1 MFLNPVLIFLFLRG
15 LYARLAITTD
25 PSPVRAPL
33 GSDIVLKCDF
43 TVDTPT
49 PDLQYLIVRWFLND
63 KLLVE
68 FNDKLIPSSSRVTM
82 SEREL
87 QNGNASLSIPKV
99 TPADEGDYKCFV
111 LYTPDK
117 EEKTIRLKVEAPP
130 SIQVSDPQVEMG
142 IENTLSCSASGYY
155 PEDIRVMWLKDGQV
169 LKDAKLSTP
178 QRNTDGTFNISC
190 SYTFTPTTQDK
201 DKTYSCRVNHTALQG
216 PIKKDLK
223 LLFVAVPKVTVSEPL
238 RNQDNVSVLTC
249 EARGHYPKN
258 ITVEWRSGGQVQ
270 TDSFL
275 VTRVNKDNTFN
286 TINTYTFTSSDQDRG
301 KAYSC
306 HVSHISLK
314 EPIQEDLILQLL
326 DENSVVQERKSGLIR
341 TLILAVLIP
350 VVILVIFAVIA
361 AIMWLIW
368 RRRYTSE
375 ISFPR
380 KYTLGQEAFIT
391 ANLSYLFK
399 QNVTAKWWL
408 CGLGDSLVEITERE
422 QPAPSES
429 LPLITNEERVMSFT
443 NEKAQNWPTKLLTS
457 RLSYKPQVAEAGHV
471 FICRFYR
478 DGKEIP
484 HTNQRTHNILIF
496 ARPEV
501 SDIKEIPVSGED
513 EVKFTVDVSKFYPE
527 EIQIHWSLNGK
538 QLEGET
544 SEPQC
549 NVSDGTYSVTNQI
562 VIPEGQLKGKNQI
575 KVIIE
580 HESMEK
586 PAVKEKTLQDP
597 ATRRR
602 YRISEISMPQ
612 KVIDGEQTTLSCA
625 IGGMLPK
632 SPKIAWIKKMRGDQP
647 VKYMA
652 QSEADFSSAELLVS
666 KLTFTPNIAEDEEA
680 EFICTFSHETAHVTL
695 ESGPAVCKVF
705 GKPTVSAIEELPMTD
720 KEVVNFALDVTEFY
734 PRDIQIK
741 WIQNGRPIPG
751 QGEPQTNA
759 DGTYSMCQTVAI
771 PEGNLKAGDKVGVS
785 VEHISLES
793 ALTKE
798 ITAVDTATR
807 RGYRISEISMP
818 QNVTHGE
825 QSTLTCAIGGI
836 LPKSQKITW
845 IKKMKG
851 DQQIKQMSESEA
863 DFSRAELLVS
873 KLTFTPNIVED
884 EEAEFICRFSH
895 ESANVTMDSG
905 PAVCKVFGKPTVSAI
920 QELPV
925 TDEEVVIFAVDVT
938 EFYPRD
944 IQIFWTQN
952 GHPLTSQG
960 EPQTNADGTYSIRQT
975 VAIPEGDLKAG
986 DKVGV
991 SVEHASLES
1000 ALTKEIT
1007 AVDTATRRGYRISE
1021 ISMPQNVIHGEQTTL
1036 TCAIGGILPKSPKIT
1051 WIKKTKGDQQIKQM
1065 SESEADFSSAEL
1077 LVSKLTFTPN
1087 IAEDEEVE
1095 FICRFSHE
1103 SANVTMDSGPAVC
1116 KVFGKPTVSAIQELP
1131 VTDEEVVNF
1140 AVDVTEFYPQGIQIF
1155 WTQNGHPLTGQ
1166 GEPQTNADGTYS
1178 IRQTV
1183 AIPEGDLMAG
1193 DKVGVSVEHASL
1205 ESALTKEITAV
1216 DTATRR
1222 GYRISEI
1229 SMPQNVIHG
1238 EQTTLTC
1245 AIGGILPKSPKI
1257 TWIKKMKGDQQMK
1270 QMSES
1275 EADFS
1280 SAELLVSKLTFTANI
1295 AEDEEAEFICRFS
1308 HESANVTMDSG
1319 PAVCKVFGKPTV
1331 SAIQELPVTD
1341 EEVVNFAVDITEFY
1355 PQDIQIF
1362 WTQNGHLL
1370 TSQGEPQINADGTYS
1385 IRQTVAI
1392 PEGDLMAGDKVG
1404 VSVEHA
1410 SLESA
1415 LTKEITAVDTA
1426 TRRGYRISE
1435 ISMPQNVIHGEQ
1447 TTLTCAI
1454 GGILPKSPKITW
1466 IKKMKGDQQMK
1477 QMSESEADFSSAEL
1491 LVSKL
1496 TFTPNIAE
1504 DEEAGFICRF
1514 SHESADVTMDSG
1526 PAVCKVFGK
1535 PTVSA
1540 VQELPVTDEEVVNFA
1555 VDVTEFYPQDI
1566 QIFWTQNGHPLT
1578 SQGEPQTNSDGTY
1591 SIRQTVAIP
1600 EGDLMAGD
1608 KVGVSV
1614 EHASLESA
1622 LTKEITAVD
1631 TATRRGYRISKIS
1644 MPQNVIHGEQTTLTC
1659 AIGGILPKSPKI
1671 TWIKKMKG
1679 DQQIKQ
1685 MSESE
1690 ADFSSAELLVSKLTF
1705 TANIA
1710 EDEEAEFICRFS
1722 HESANVTMNSGPAVC
1737 KVFGK
1742 PTVSTMQELPVT
1754 DEEVVNFPNNNIVAS
1769 SP

>member
-1 MFLNPVLIFLFLRG
+1 
-15 LYARLAITTD
+15 TTD

-361 AIMWLIW
+361 AIMWLIFLFC
-368 RRRYTSE
+368 
-375 ISFPR
+375 FP
-380 KYTLGQEAFIT
+380 
-391 ANLSYLFK
+391 
-399 QNVTAKWWL
+399 
-408 CGLGDSLVEITERE
+408 
-422 QPAPSES
+422 
-429 LPLITNEERVMSFT
+429 
-443 NEKAQNWPTKLLTS
+443 
-457 RLSYKPQVAEAGHV
+457 
-471 FICRFYR
+471 
-478 DGKEIP
+478 
-484 HTNQRTHNILIF
+484 

-597 ATRRR
+597 VLRPFLLNIT
-602 YRISEISMPQ
+602 EISMPQ

-905 PAVCKVFGKPTVSAI
+905 PAVYSDLRGT
-920 QELPV
+920 PV
-925 TDEEVVIFAVDVT
+925 Q
-938 EFYPRD
+938 Y
-944 IQIFWTQN
+944 
-952 GHPLTSQG
+952 
-960 EPQTNADGTYSIRQT
+960 
-975 VAIPEGDLKAG
+975 
-986 DKVGV
+986 
-991 SVEHASLES
+991 
-1000 ALTKEIT
+1000 
-1007 AVDTATRRGYRISE
+1007 
-1021 ISMPQNVIHGEQTTL
+1021 
-1036 TCAIGGILPKSPKIT
+1036 
-1051 WIKKTKGDQQIKQM
+1051 
-1065 SESEADFSSAEL
+1065 
-1077 LVSKLTFTPN
+1077 
-1087 IAEDEEVE
+1087 
-1095 FICRFSHE
+1095 
-1103 SANVTMDSGPAVC
+1103 
-1116 KVFGKPTVSAIQELP
+1116 
-1131 VTDEEVVNF
+1131 
-1140 AVDVTEFYPQGIQIF
+1140 
-1155 WTQNGHPLTGQ
+1155 
-1166 GEPQTNADGTYS
+1166 
-1178 IRQTV
+1178 
-1183 AIPEGDLMAG
+1183 
-1193 DKVGVSVEHASL
+1193 
-1205 ESALTKEITAV
+1205 
-1216 DTATRR
+1216 
-1222 GYRISEI
+1222 
-1229 SMPQNVIHG
+1229 
-1238 EQTTLTC
+1238 
-1245 AIGGILPKSPKI
+1245 
-1257 TWIKKMKGDQQMK
+1257 
-1270 QMSES
+1270 
-1275 EADFS
+1275 
-1280 SAELLVSKLTFTANI
+1280 
-1295 AEDEEAEFICRFS
+1295 
-1308 HESANVTMDSG
+1308 
-1319 PAVCKVFGKPTV
+1319 
-1331 SAIQELPVTD
+1331 
-1341 EEVVNFAVDITEFY
+1341 
-1355 PQDIQIF
+1355 
-1362 WTQNGHLL
+1362 
-1370 TSQGEPQINADGTYS
+1370 
-1385 IRQTVAI
+1385 
-1392 PEGDLMAGDKVG
+1392 
-1404 VSVEHA
+1404 
-1410 SLESA
+1410 
-1415 LTKEITAVDTA
+1415 
-1426 TRRGYRISE
+1426 
-1435 ISMPQNVIHGEQ
+1435 
-1447 TTLTCAI
+1447 
-1454 GGILPKSPKITW
+1454 
-1466 IKKMKGDQQMK
+1466 
-1477 QMSESEADFSSAEL
+1477 
-1491 LVSKL
+1491 
-1496 TFTPNIAE
+1496 
-1504 DEEAGFICRF
+1504 
-1514 SHESADVTMDSG
+1514 
-1526 PAVCKVFGK
+1526 
-1535 PTVSA
+1535 
-1540 VQELPVTDEEVVNFA
+1540 
-1555 VDVTEFYPQDI
+1555 
-1566 QIFWTQNGHPLT
+1566 
-1578 SQGEPQTNSDGTY
+1578 
-1591 SIRQTVAIP
+1591 
-1600 EGDLMAGD
+1600 
-1608 KVGVSV
+1608 
-1614 EHASLESA
+1614 
-1622 LTKEITAVD
+1622 
-1631 TATRRGYRISKIS
+1631 
-1644 MPQNVIHGEQTTLTC
+1644 
-1659 AIGGILPKSPKI
+1659 
-1671 TWIKKMKG
+1671 
-1679 DQQIKQ
+1679 
-1685 MSESE
+1685 
-1690 ADFSSAELLVSKLTF
+1690 
-1705 TANIA
+1705 
-1710 EDEEAEFICRFS
+1710 
-1722 HESANVTMNSGPAVC
+1722 
-1737 KVFGK
+1737 
-1742 PTVSTMQELPVT
+1742 
-1754 DEEVVNFPNNNIVAS
+1754 FP
-1769 SP
+1769 

>member
-1 MFLNPVLIFLFLRG
+1 MPQKVIHGEQTTLTCLIGGILPKSPKITWIKKMRGGLEIDYMAQSGADFSESEFLVSKLSFTPNIVEDEGAVFICRFSHETVNVTMHSGPAICKVFDARLSITTDPSPVTAQLGSDVVLKCDFTVDAPTPDLQYLIVKWFFNDTDLAEFNDKLIPSSSKVTMSEREIQNGNASLSIPKVTPADEGDYKCFVLYTPDKEEKTIRLKVEAPPRIQVSDPLIYKGRVNTLTCSASGYYPEDIRVMWLKDGQVLHNANLSTPQRNTHGTFNILCSYTFTPTMEDKDKTYSCHVNHTALRG
-15 LYARLAITTD
+15 PIQKDLQFVDARLAITTD

-905 PAVCKVFGKPTVSAI
+905 PAVCKVFGKPTVSA
-920 QELPV
+920 
-925 TDEEVVIFAVDVT
+925 
-938 EFYPRD
+938 
-944 IQIFWTQN
+944 
-952 GHPLTSQG
+952 
-960 EPQTNADGTYSIRQT
+960 
-975 VAIPEGDLKAG
+975 
-986 DKVGV
+986 
-991 SVEHASLES
+991 
-1000 ALTKEIT
+1000 
-1007 AVDTATRRGYRISE
+1007 
-1021 ISMPQNVIHGEQTTL
+1021 
-1036 TCAIGGILPKSPKIT
+1036 
-1051 WIKKTKGDQQIKQM
+1051 
-1065 SESEADFSSAEL
+1065 
-1077 LVSKLTFTPN
+1077 
-1087 IAEDEEVE
+1087 
-1095 FICRFSHE
+1095 
-1103 SANVTMDSGPAVC
+1103 
-1116 KVFGKPTVSAIQELP
+1116 
-1131 VTDEEVVNF
+1131 
-1140 AVDVTEFYPQGIQIF
+1140 
-1155 WTQNGHPLTGQ
+1155 
-1166 GEPQTNADGTYS
+1166 
-1178 IRQTV
+1178 
-1183 AIPEGDLMAG
+1183 
-1193 DKVGVSVEHASL
+1193 
-1205 ESALTKEITAV
+1205 
-1216 DTATRR
+1216 
-1222 GYRISEI
+1222 
-1229 SMPQNVIHG
+1229 
-1238 EQTTLTC
+1238 
-1245 AIGGILPKSPKI
+1245 
-1257 TWIKKMKGDQQMK
+1257 
-1270 QMSES
+1270 
-1275 EADFS
+1275 
-1280 SAELLVSKLTFTANI
+1280 
-1295 AEDEEAEFICRFS
+1295 
-1308 HESANVTMDSG
+1308 
-1319 PAVCKVFGKPTV
+1319 
-1331 SAIQELPVTD
+1331 
-1341 EEVVNFAVDITEFY
+1341 
-1355 PQDIQIF
+1355 
-1362 WTQNGHLL
+1362 
-1370 TSQGEPQINADGTYS
+1370 
-1385 IRQTVAI
+1385 
-1392 PEGDLMAGDKVG
+1392 
-1404 VSVEHA
+1404 
-1410 SLESA
+1410 
-1415 LTKEITAVDTA
+1415 
-1426 TRRGYRISE
+1426 
-1435 ISMPQNVIHGEQ
+1435 
-1447 TTLTCAI
+1447 
-1454 GGILPKSPKITW
+1454 
-1466 IKKMKGDQQMK
+1466 
-1477 QMSESEADFSSAEL
+1477 
-1491 LVSKL
+1491 
-1496 TFTPNIAE
+1496 
-1504 DEEAGFICRF
+1504 
-1514 SHESADVTMDSG
+1514 
-1526 PAVCKVFGK
+1526 
-1535 PTVSA
+1535 